1 MSPEKAIK
9 VLTRRRVAALAGCTA
24 LAAGGALLG
33 TSDSAVAAGA
43 PADAVTVQVWLTPD
57 LAGAAAFADAAS
69 TPGGAGYRRYLS
81 PNAYTARFGPSA
93 AHIKAVTDWLTHA
106 GLKQVR
112 VSSGHDFVSATGAV
126 TKLPVPASLAADVLG
141 VTGLGG
147 GDAVASASAAA
158 RAAATSKAAP
168 TCSQS
173 WGQHTQNLQP
183 AYKGLTKAS
192 LPICGYSAAQMRAA
206 YGATSANTGK
216 GVTVALTEDASPTAM
231 FATLTEYAKNN
242 HLLAPRSSQFR
253 KIEGGVGCAA
263 PAKGTPARHAAAAV
277 AAPADA
283 APGPAVDDEAQMDSE
298 AVYAL
303 APDANQLMVV
313 AGGCGDQD
321 QSLFDATLSV
331 LIGDGAHPGATIV
344 SNSWQIPLGMEPEQV
359 AHAIDLRAAAEGVGM
374 YFASGDTPGLTMTG
388 SDPYATVVGGT
399 TLGIG
404 AHNERVLETGWSSD
418 SASLDGGTWS
428 DEGISGGG
436 GGTSLVYGQP
446 FYQKGVV
453 PLSMAQ
459 VQVGK
464 KTVVNRATPDIAADG
479 DPDTGMMVGFIQ
491 TGTDAEPGP
500 YQTLPNAG
508 TSLATPL
515 VAALVADAQ
524 QGQAAP
530 FGFINPL
537 LYRLAG
543 SPALRDV
550 LPVGAAAPQPDRA
563 AYTPA
568 ADGLSPSLDVFG
580 ATVPG
585 AGQQVIAKGY
595 DTVTG
600 VGTPN
605 GAAFI
610 AGLRKGHR

>member
-1 MSPEKAIK
+1 M
-9 VLTRRRVAALAGCTA
+9 
-24 LAAGGALLG
+24 LG
-33 TSDSAVAAGA
+33 TSGSAQAAGA
-43 PADAVTVQVWLTPD
+43 PADTVTVQVWLTPD
-57 LAGAAAFADAAS
+57 LAGAAGFADAAS
-69 TPGGAGYRRYLS
+69 TPGGAGYHRYLS
-81 PNAYTARFGPSA
+81 PSAYTARFGPSA

-106 GLKQVR
+106 GLKQVH

-126 TKLPVPASLAADVLG
+126 TKLDVPASLAADVLG

-147 GDAVASASAAA
+147 GGAATSAMA
-158 RAAATSKAAP
+158 RPAPVATSKAAP
-168 TCSQS
+168 TCSQY

-183 AYKGLTKAS
+183 SYKGLTKAS
-192 LPICGYSAAQMRAA
+192 LPICGYSAAQMRAV

-231 FATLTEYAKNN
+231 FATLTEYAKTN
-242 HLLAPRSSQFR
+242 HLPAPRSSQFR
-253 KIEGGVGCAA
+253 QIEGGIGCTAS
-263 PAKGTPARHAAAAV
+263 AKGAPDRHTPAHHTASRHSAA
-277 AAPADA
+277 ADA

-298 AVYAL
+298 ALYAL

-331 LIGDGAHPGATIV
+331 LIGDGAHPSATIV
-344 SNSWQIPLGMEPEQV
+344 SNSWQIPLGIEPEQV

-388 SDPYATVVGGT
+388 SDPYVTVVGGT
-399 TLGIG
+399 TIGIG
-404 AHNERVLETGWSSD
+404 AHNERLVETGWSTD
-418 SASLDGGTWS
+418 SASLDGGTWN
-428 DEGISGGG
+428 DEGIGGGG

-453 PLSMAQ
+453 PPSMAQ
-459 VQVGK
+459 DPVNKKVNKKVDKKADEKADK
-464 KTVVNRATPDIAADG
+464 KTVADRAVPDLAADG

-491 TGTDAEPGP
+491 TGTDAKPGP

-543 SPALRDV
+543 TSALRDV
-550 LPVGAAAPQPDRA
+550 LPVGASTPQQDSA

-568 ADGLSPSLDVFG
+568 ADGMSPSLDVFG
-580 ATVPG
+580 AQAPG
-585 AGQQVIAKGY
+585 PGQQVIAKGY

-610 AGLRKGHR
+610 AGLRKGHP